1 MGLPFH
7 PAASRENHLIRAG
20 SVTDGAKAENM
31 WPGGGR
37 SGGKEQSGGE
47 HMGEP
52 NTARIAND
60 FDIEAV
66 MRSGTHELSASALA
80 YMALALGVILTLVW
94 FVTLTWIFALLLG

>member
-1 MGLPFH
+1 MVLPLY

-20 SVTDGAKAENM
+20 FVAYGAEVKDA
-31 WPGGGR
+31 WPGGGQ

-47 HMGEP
+47 HMGGP
-52 NTARIAND
+52 NTARAAKD

-66 MRSGTHELSASALA
+66 MRSSTHELSASALA

-94 FVTLTWIFALLLG
+94 FVSLTWIFALLLG